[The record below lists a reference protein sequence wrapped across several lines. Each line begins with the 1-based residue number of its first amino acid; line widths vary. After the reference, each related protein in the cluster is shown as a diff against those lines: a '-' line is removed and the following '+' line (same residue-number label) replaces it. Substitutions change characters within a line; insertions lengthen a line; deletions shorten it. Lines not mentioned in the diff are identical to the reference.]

1 MTVLFS
7 NYFLDQKLQGPEGK
21 KKWKEKPEGGET
33 SLQLRIDFLKKIF
46 VLLMLKKKFISITT
60 PLDNQDSVAHTAE
73 YL

>member
-1 MTVLFS
+1 M
-7 NYFLDQKLQGPEGK
+7 EGK
-21 KKWKEKPEGGET
+21 ARRRGNKPSTEDRFPE
-33 SLQLRIDFLKKIF
+33 KIF